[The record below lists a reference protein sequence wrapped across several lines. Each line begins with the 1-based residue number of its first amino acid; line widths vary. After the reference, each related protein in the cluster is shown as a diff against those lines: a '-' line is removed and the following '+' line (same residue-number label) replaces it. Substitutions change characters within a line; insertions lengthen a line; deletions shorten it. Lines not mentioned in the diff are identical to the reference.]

1 MENHKAVEEDVRVV
15 YWLEDGMPKVRTAT
29 IYDNGSAMI
38 KSSNGTSVVIIRQTG
53 CYLRYIDWKRLA
65 TAMVLKAKDI
75 CIKNGDKNDGKVID

>member
-1 MENHKAVEEDVRVV
+1 MENYKAVEEDVRVV

-38 KSSNGTSVVIIRQTG
+38 KSSSGASVVIRQTG

-65 TAMVLKAKDI
+65 TAMVLKVKDI